1 MSLNT
6 FFVIAIIGIVFLIVV
21 VAFSYVTVNATA
33 PSPEKNTPPATV
45 KTSTEPVLINTQV
58 IYDIPLSQDLQI
70 ATQDVCLY
78 RMLDY
83 ELVFAVMQVESNF
96 DEKAYNPISKCIGL
110 MQINPINIP
119 ELYKILRIQDLE
131 NPYDNIDSGV
141 YLLQKCF
148 KQSKGNINY
157 ALMIYNCGANKA
169 KQLWDE
175 GVTETDYTRKVLE
188 AKENL
193 KIKEKIYYKEVIEI
207 EHYN

>member
-1 MSLNT
+1 MDDNT
-6 FFVIAIIGIVFLIVV
+6 TLILIFVFMFVVIVV
-21 VAFSYVTVNATA
+21 SAVCVNAAA
-33 PSPEKNTPPATV
+33 PSPGKNTPPAPVT
-45 KTSTEPVLINTQV
+45 TSTEPVLINTQV

-70 ATQDVCLY
+70 ATQDVCLW

-83 ELVFAVMQVESNF
+83 ELVFAIMQVESNF
-96 DEKAYNPISKCIGL
+96 DENAYNPISKCIGL

-119 ELYKILRIQDLE
+119 ELYNVLQIRDLE
-131 NPYDNIDSGV
+131 NPYENIDSGV

-148 KQSKGNINY
+148 KQSEGNINY

-193 KIKEKIYYKEVIEI
+193 KIKEKIYYKEVVEI